1 MTHFATKT
9 ETLLANAGT
18 ASALSAA
25 VYPDGLSAR
34 EAEVLRLVAAGKSNP
49 EIAEALEISLYTVCR
64 HVNHIL
70 AKTGCSNRV
79 AATSYAHRRKL
90 VE

>member
-9 ETLLANAGT
+9 EALIAGAGSAT
-18 ASALSAA
+18 ALSAA

-34 EAEVLRLVAAGKSNP
+34 EGEVLRLVAAGKSNP
-49 EIAEALEISLYTVCR
+49 EIAEALVISIYTVYR

-79 AATSYAHRRKL
+79 EATSYAHRHKL